1 MQKDVFELSFYK
13 ITIEYWKKG
22 YRSVTVL
29 SFLPT
34 RNKSVW
40 GEGAE
45 RRAFAEVM
53 KYFKHIFILMDNETF
68 SKNFWWLAKCFLCS

>member
-29 SFLPT
+29 SFSTNTKQKCLGGG
-34 RNKSVW
+34 S
-40 GEGAE
+40 GAE
-45 RRAFAEVM
+45 GFCRGHE
-53 KYFKHIFILMDNETF
+53 IL
-68 SKNFWWLAKCFLCS
+68 